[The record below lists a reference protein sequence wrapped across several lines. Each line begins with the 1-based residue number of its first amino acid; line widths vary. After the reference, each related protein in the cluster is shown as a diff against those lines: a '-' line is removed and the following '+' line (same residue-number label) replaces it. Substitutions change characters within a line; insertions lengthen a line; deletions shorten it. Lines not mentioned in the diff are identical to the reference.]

1 MNKRLVIMII
11 KQTNLTRRKRRVRQ
25 KLHWQSDRPRL
36 SVFRSNKYLYGQIID
51 DKKGKTL
58 VAVSEKELKGKDK
71 KPKLE
76 KAKLLGEMLAKKAV
90 KVKIKQVVF
99 DKGANLYHGR
109 IKSFAEGARTGG
121 LKF

>member
-1 MNKRLVIMII
+1 MII

-25 KLHWQSDRPRL
+25 RLHQESGRPRL
-36 SVFRSNKYLYGQIID
+36 SVFRSNKYLYGQIIN

-76 KAKLLGEMLAKKAV
+76 KSKLLGEMLAKKAL
-90 KVKIKQVVF
+90 KTKIKEVVF
-99 DKGANLYHGR
+99 DRGANLYHGR
-109 IKSFAEGARTGG
+109 IKSFAEGARIGG